1 MLQNASGHAH
11 SKLPCFCREKKKKHN
26 SKYKQKHSGGVQ
38 GQVRWNPE

>member
-11 SKLPCFCREKKKKHN
+11 SKLPCFCREKKNHN